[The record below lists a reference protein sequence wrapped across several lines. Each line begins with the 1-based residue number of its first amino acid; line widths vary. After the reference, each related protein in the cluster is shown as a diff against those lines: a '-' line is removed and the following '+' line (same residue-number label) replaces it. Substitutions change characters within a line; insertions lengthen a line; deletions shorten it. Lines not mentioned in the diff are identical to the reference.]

1 MIRLMIFDFW
11 PKLNNTKS
19 QVYLFFFTKHLL
31 KKSEKQVD
39 TLKSLKPPKKIDEL
53 KQSESVFSKIQ
64 SNDLIID
71 KLKEIRQFQ
80 NNIKLGNLKY

>member
-1 MIRLMIFDFW
+1 MIFDFW
-11 PKLNNTKS
+11 PKSNNTKS

-39 TLKSLKPPKKIDEL
+39 ALKSLNPPKKIDEL
-53 KQSESVFSKIQ
+53 KQTESVQKFSKIQ

-71 KLKEIRQFQ
+71 KLKEIR
-80 NNIKLGNLKY
+80 